1 MPFYGPFEN
10 SLQWK
15 LFCNKGSLVY
25 EPFVL
30 QVAVPLVTLREHPAG
45 SGQEIRP
52 HSFSPGFGMG
62 FPTLSLVCHQVI
74 TKLVKNTLSKASL
87 FHTWHETVFLNMN
100 KCILIK

>member
-30 QVAVPLVTLREHPAG
+30 QVAVPLVTLREHPAS
-45 SGQEIRP
+45 SGKEIRP
-52 HSFSPGFGMG
+52 FHSFSPGFNTWI
-62 FPTLSLVCHQVI
+62 PTLSLACHRSVA
-74 TKLVKNTLSKASL
+74 KLGEKESV
-87 FHTWHETVFLNMN
+87 
-100 KCILIK
+100 